1 MEYMVYFQEKDEK
14 QLIQQYK
21 RAEGPIVPKQCHRLI
36 ASIPHLTDAVIWAKG
51 APTKVLFHNIQIFLD
66 APVYSTILTIYV
78 NRGCSWP
85 ETKMATSY
93 LG

>member
-66 APVYSTILTIYV
+66 APVYSTILPFMLTEAV
-78 NRGCSWP
+78 LDQKPRWP
-85 ETKMATSY
+85 PSY